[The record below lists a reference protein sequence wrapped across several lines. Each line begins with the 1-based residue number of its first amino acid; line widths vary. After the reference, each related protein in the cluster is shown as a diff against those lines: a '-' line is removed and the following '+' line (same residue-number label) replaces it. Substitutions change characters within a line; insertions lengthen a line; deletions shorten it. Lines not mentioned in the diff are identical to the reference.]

1 MNKYI
6 LILILLAG
14 LCSCQH
20 DEEFSDLGY
29 LNIEIGTNEYVD
41 VNSRIIEEY
50 NPKQISI
57 KIMNAEGDVVKT
69 IDDVSSLKGN
79 IALSPG
85 EYTVKASSYG
95 FDGNE
100 SGFEIPYYEGS
111 DEVVV
116 EKGKLVTS
124 NIECTLA
131 NVKVTVNYD
140 ESFVNAF
147 ESATAVISSLKS
159 NVNSLTFKMGSTL
172 KEAYYPVADLNVK
185 ISVVNKDKEGETFS
199 QDTPINGVKA
209 RKHYKINFKVAETGN
224 IGGVNVD
231 VDGTE
236 TVYTFTFNVST
247 ISKTQVLLDNANAW
261 SNFAYLSGTVT
272 TKDNAQINSD
282 KVKFEYKLKSAS
294 EWNSLSSVAGVDN
307 IFTATL
313 KGLLPNSEYVYR
325 MVYNDGVDNYN
336 SDELSFTTEEQ
347 PTIPNL
353 NFDEW
358 CTGKAGAFDSETYY
372 ASSDVNTKFWDSGN
386 EGANTTSSV
395 NPTTPEE
402 SDVIRGKAAKLSSKN
417 VWGNFA
423 AGSLF
428 TGDFG
433 SASISPLGAKLD
445 FGRPFTGRPTQ
456 LRGYYKYNP
465 GNIDFIKTDKVSAVS
480 KGDRDI
486 CSIYILLAD
495 WNEPFAVSTGDNKFI
510 DINDGSIIAYGE
522 LSNELTSPASM
533 SEYKEFTIDLRYR
546 DLKRKPTYV
555 LIVCSSSKYGDYF
568 TGSTSSVLLLDEFEL
583 IYGEP
588 VLE

>member
-1 MNKYI
+1 MKKYI

-14 LCSCQH
+14 LYSCQQN
-20 DEEFSDLGY
+20 EEFSDLGY

-41 VNSRIIEEY
+41 VNSRIIQEY

-116 EKGKLVTS
+116 EKGKLVKA

-185 ISVVNKDKEGETFS
+185 ISVVNKEGETFS

-224 IGGVNVD
+224 IGGVNVN

-261 SNFAYLSGTVT
+261 SNFAYLSGAVT

-294 EWNSLSSVAGVDN
+294 EWKSLSSVAGVDN
-307 IFTATL
+307 VFTATL
-313 KGLLPNSEYVYR
+313 KGLQPNSEYDYR

-336 SDELSFTTEEQ
+336 SEELSFATEEQ

-353 NFDEW
+353 SFDDW
-358 CTGKAGAFDSETYY
+358 CILKTGVLNNRNTYFAASDGETI
-372 ASSDVNTKFWDSGN
+372 FWDSGN
-386 EGANTTSSV
+386 EGANTLKDI
-395 NPTTPEE
+395 NPTSPEGN
-402 SDVIRGKAAKLSSKN
+402 DVVKGKAAKLTSTTAA
-417 VWGNFA
+417 GQFA

-465 GNIDFIKTDKVSAVS
+465 GNIDYIKTDKVSAVS

-533 SEYKEFTIDLRYR
+533 SEYKEFTIDLKYR
-546 DLKRKPTYV
+546 DLNRKPTYV

-568 TGSTSSVLLLDEFEL
+568 TGSTNSVLLLDEFEL